1 MIVYETTDFKIKE
14 PTAVTLGNFDGIHLG
29 HQKLIST
36 VKEYAKRDNL
46 KSVVFSFY
54 PHPVTVFKTKAD
66 FGTMLD
72 TREKEFV
79 LANLGV
85 DMLVQYP
92 FTLDFAALSP
102 REFFDILVEKTN
114 CKVLVVGENYF
125 FGKDKAGN
133 FRTLQEYGKEKGIL
147 VIAIP
152 PIKVG
157 GERVSSSRVRGLIRN
172 AEMEEVIHLLNKPY
186 FVIGKVADG
195 EKRGRKMDFP
205 TINILTSPDKLL
217 PPNGVY
223 LTRVA
228 LDGRLYTGMT
238 NVGVCPTFDGHE
250 RRVETHIFDFN
261 EVIYG
266 ADVMICFY
274 KWLRGEQGF
283 SSAKELK
290 AQLERDK
297 RQAVELSADIKDM
310 EYSFKT
316 NRY

>member
-1 MIVYETTDFKIKE
+1 MIVYETADFKIEE

-36 VKEYAKRDNL
+36 VKEYARRDNL

-54 PHPVTVFKTKAD
+54 PHPVTVFKTKEN
-66 FGTMLD
+66 FSTMLD
-72 TREKEFV
+72 PREKKFV
-79 LANLGV
+79 LNNLGV
-85 DMLVQYP
+85 DVLVQYP

-102 REFFDILVEKTN
+102 REFFDILVEKTH
-114 CKVLVVGENYF
+114 CKVLVVGENYY

-133 FRTLQEYGKEKGIL
+133 YKTLQAFGKEKGIL

-152 PIKVG
+152 PIEVG

-172 AEMEEVIHLLNKPY
+172 AEMDKVIELLDKPY

-195 EKRGRKMDFP
+195 EKRGRMMDFP
-205 TINILTSPDKLL
+205 TINIITAKEKLL

-228 LDGRLYTGMT
+228 LDGKLYTSMT

-261 EVIYG
+261 EVVYG
-266 ADVMICFY
+266 MDVMICFY
-274 KWLRGEQGF
+274 KWLREERGF
-283 SSAKELK
+283 ASAKELK
-290 AQLERDK
+290 AQLEKDRAA
-297 RQAVELSADIKDM
+297 AVKLSADIKDT
-310 EYSFKT
+310 EYKFKF
-316 NRY
+316 NIY

>member
-36 VKEYAKRDNL
+36 VKEYAKRDSL

-54 PHPVTVFKTKAD
+54 PHPVTVFKTKQN
-66 FGTMLD
+66 FSTMLD
-72 TREKEFV
+72 TREKKFV
-79 LANLGV
+79 LDNLGV
-85 DMLVQYP
+85 DILVQYP
-92 FTLDFAALSP
+92 FDLDFASLSP
-102 REFFDILVEKTN
+102 REFFDMLVEKTN

-125 FGKDKAGN
+125 FGKDKAGD
-133 FRTLQEYGKEKGIL
+133 FRTLQRFGEEKGIL

-157 GERVSSSRVRGLIRN
+157 GERVSSSRVRELIRN
-172 AEMEEVIHLLNKPY
+172 AQMQEVIKLLDKPY
-186 FVIGKVADG
+186 FVIGRVADG

-205 TINILTSPDKLL
+205 TINVITSPDKLL

-228 LDGRLYTGMT
+228 LDGRLYTSMT
-238 NVGVCPTFDGHE
+238 NVGVCPTFAGNE
-250 RRVETHIFDFN
+250 VRVETNIFDFD

-274 KWLRGEQGF
+274 KWLRGERGF
-283 SSAKELK
+283 ASAAELK
-290 AQLERDK
+290 AQLEKDK
-297 RQAVELSADIKDM
+297 RLAMELSTDIKDM
-310 EYSFKT
+310 EYSYKA
-316 NRY
+316 NIY

>member
-36 VKEYAKRDNL
+36 VKEYSKRDSL

-54 PHPVTVFKTKAD
+54 PHPVTVFKTKD
-66 FGTMLD
+66 NFSTMLD
-72 TREKEFV
+72 TREKKFV
-79 LANLGV
+79 LNNMGV
-85 DMLVQYP
+85 DVLVQYP
-92 FTLDFAALSP
+92 FTLEFAARSP
-102 REFFDILVEKTN
+102 REFFDMLVEKTN

-125 FGKDKAGN
+125 FGKDKAGDYH
-133 FRTLQEYGKEKGIL
+133 TLKKFGEEKGIL

-152 PIKVG
+152 PIKVDE
-157 GERVSSSRVRGLIRN
+157 ERVSSSRVRGLIRN
-172 AEMEEVIHLLNKPY
+172 ADMQGVIELLDKPY

-195 EKRGRKMDFP
+195 EKRGRLMDFP
-205 TINILTSPDKLL
+205 TINVLTSPEKLL

-228 LDGRLYTGMT
+228 LDGKLYTGMT
-238 NVGVCPTFDGHE
+238 NVGVCPTFDGHQ

-261 EVIYG
+261 EIVYG

-274 KWLRGEQGF
+274 KWLREEQGF
-283 SSAKELK
+283 SSIKELK
-290 AQLERDK
+290 SQLERDK
-297 RQAVELSADIKDM
+297 RLAMELSADIRDV
-310 EYSFKT
+310 EYRFKF
-316 NRY
+316 NVY

>member
-54 PHPVTVFKTKAD
+54 PHPVTVFKTKD
-66 FGTMLD
+66 NFSTMLD
-72 TREKEFV
+72 TREKKFV
-79 LANLGV
+79 LNNMGV
-85 DMLVQYP
+85 DVLVQYP
-92 FTLDFAALSP
+92 FTLDFATLSP
-102 REFFDILVEKTN
+102 REFFDMLVEKTN
-114 CKVLVVGENYF
+114 CRVLVVGENYF

-133 FRTLQEYGKEKGIL
+133 YRTLKEFGKEKGIL

-152 PIKVG
+152 PIEVG

-172 AEMEEVIHLLNKPY
+172 ANMSEVIKLLNKPY
-186 FVIGKVADG
+186 FVTGRVADG
-195 EKRGRKMDFP
+195 EKRGRSMDFP
-205 TINILTSPDKLL
+205 TINVITSKEKLL

-228 LDGRLYTGMT
+228 FDGKLYTSMT

-250 RRVETHIFDFN
+250 RRVETHIFDFD

-274 KWLRGEQGF
+274 KWLREERGF
-283 SSAKELK
+283 SSVRELK
-290 AQLERDK
+290 TQLEKDK
-297 RQAVELSADIKDM
+297 RLAMELSSGIKDI
-310 EYSFKT
+310 EYSFKA
-316 NRY
+316 NIY